1 MRIVRGLP
9 SAPPDRRPSAV
20 ALGVFD
26 GVHLGHRAI
35 LGAAVAHA
43 RAIGS
48 PAVACTFDRLE
59 LIAAC
64 GVAAAVVLAFTREL
78 AAMEPEAFVKD
89 VLVDRL
95 DARQVVVGFNHR
107 FGRGAR
113 GDAAL
118 LRELGARGGFGVDV
132 IEPLTVDGVPVS
144 STAIRAALGR
154 GDLEAAVRMLGRPYT
169 LPGKVVA
176 GAGRGRT
183 LGFPTANIAP
193 DRPVLVAP
201 GVYACTVEVADQ
213 PRRAVVNVGVRPT
226 FDEKTL
232 AVEAHLLDFSGDLY
246 GQTVRVMF
254 RSRVREERRFSSV
267 DALRAQIADDV
278 ELFPVGGAGDAG
290 LRLPAPGAAD
300 RDVEVHHAER
310 SCAAAR
316 WKQRRPFSPALQ
328 VHDARVASTS

>member
-9 SAPPDRRPSAV
+9 AVPPERRPSAV

-43 RAIGS
+43 RATGS
-48 PAVACTFDRLE
+48 PALACTFEPHPMEVLQPDRAPLPITTLDE
-59 LIAAC
+59 RLDLIAAC
-64 GVAAAVVLAFTREL
+64 GIDGAVVLEFTREL
-78 AAMEPEAFVKD
+78 AAVEPEAFVKD

-95 DARQVVVGFNHR
+95 AARQVVVGFNHR

-118 LRELGARGGFGVDV
+118 LRELGSRLGFSVDV

-154 GDLEAAVRMLGRPYT
+154 GDLDAAARMLGRPYT

-183 LGFPTANIAP
+183 LGFPTANVAP
-193 DRPVLVAP
+193 DRPVLVAA
-201 GVYACTVEVADQ
+201 GVYACTVEVGGQ
-213 PRRAVVNVGVRPT
+213 RRQAVVNVGVRPT
-226 FDEKTL
+226 FGEEAL
-232 AVEAHLLDFSGDLY
+232 AVEAYLFDFSGDLY
-246 GQTVRVMF
+246 GQTVRLAFV
-254 RSRVREERRFSSV
+254 SRVREERRFGSI

-278 ELFPVGGAGDAG
+278 E
-290 LRLPAPGAAD
+290 
-300 RDVEVHHAER
+300 
-310 SCAAAR
+310 AAR
-316 WKQRRPFSPALQ
+316 KRL
-328 VHDARVASTS
+328 

>member
-9 SAPPDRRPSAV
+9 SVPPERRPSAV

-43 RAIGS
+43 RATGA
-48 PAVACTFDRLE
+48 PALVCTFEPHPMEVLQPDRAPLPITTLDERLE

-64 GVAAAVVLAFTREL
+64 GVDGAIVLAFTPEL
-78 AAMEPEAFVKD
+78 AAVEPEAFVKD
-89 VLVDRL
+89 VLVERL
-95 DARQVVVGFNHR
+95 AARQVVVGFNHR

-118 LRELGARGGFGVDV
+118 LRELGTRVGFGVDV

-154 GDLEAAVRMLGRPYT
+154 GDLEAAARMLGRPYT
-169 LPGKVVA
+169 LPGTVVA

-183 LGFPTANIAP
+183 LGFPTANVAP

-201 GVYACTVEVADQ
+201 GVYACTLEVAGR

-226 FDEKTL
+226 FGEDTL
-232 AVEAHLLDFSGDLY
+232 AVEAYLLDFSGDLY
-246 GQTVRVMF
+246 GQTVRLVF
-254 RSRVREERRFSSV
+254 VSRVREERRFPSV

-278 ELFPVGGAGDAG
+278 ETARR
-290 LRLPAPGAAD
+290 RL
-300 RDVEVHHAER
+300 
-310 SCAAAR
+310 
-316 WKQRRPFSPALQ
+316 
-328 VHDARVASTS
+328 